1 MSKSVVDQRIK
12 INNIILEDRDTG
24 EKHNV
29 SMIKVLYSV
38 YKEQIEEKYIITE
51 VSECYH
57 VSGDYDYILKI
68 FVKNMEEYREFMV
81 TKLTTLQYIGSTHST
96 FMIGEVKNTTAYSL

>member
-29 SMIKVLYSV
+29 SMINVLYSV
-38 YKEQIEEKYIITE
+38 YKEQIEGKYIITE

-57 VSGDYDYILKI
+57 IDKSFDKITSITDLILI
-68 FVKNMEEYREFMV
+68 
-81 TKLTTLQYIGSTHST
+81 
-96 FMIGEVKNTTAYSL
+96 

>member
-1 MSKSVVDQRIK
+1 MSKSVVDQRIR

-29 SMIKVLYSV
+29 SMINVLYSV

-57 VSGDYDYILKI
+57 IDKSFDKITSITDLIL
-68 FVKNMEEYREFMV
+68 V
-81 TKLTTLQYIGSTHST
+81 
-96 FMIGEVKNTTAYSL
+96 

>member
-12 INNIILEDRDTG
+12 INNIRLEDRDTG

-29 SMIKVLYSV
+29 SMINVLYSV
-38 YKEQIEEKYIITE
+38 YKAQIEEKYIITE

-57 VSGDYDYILKI
+57 IDKSFDKITSITDLIL
-68 FVKNMEEYREFMV
+68 V
-81 TKLTTLQYIGSTHST
+81 
-96 FMIGEVKNTTAYSL
+96 

>member
-29 SMIKVLYSV
+29 SMINVLYSA

-51 VSECYH
+51 VGECYH
-57 VSGDYDYILKI
+57 IDKSFDKITSITDLIL
-68 FVKNMEEYREFMV
+68 V
-81 TKLTTLQYIGSTHST
+81 
-96 FMIGEVKNTTAYSL
+96 

>member
-29 SMIKVLYSV
+29 SMINVLYSV

-57 VSGDYDYILKI
+57 IDKSFDKITSITDLIL
-68 FVKNMEEYREFMV
+68 V
-81 TKLTTLQYIGSTHST
+81 
-96 FMIGEVKNTTAYSL
+96 

>member
-1 MSKSVVDQRIK
+1 MRMNKSVVDQRIR

-29 SMIKVLYSV
+29 SMISVLYSV
-38 YKEQIEEKYIITE
+38 YKEQIEEKFIITE

-57 VSGDYDYILKI
+57 IDKSFDKITSITDLYYI
-68 FVKNMEEYREFMV
+68 
-81 TKLTTLQYIGSTHST
+81 
-96 FMIGEVKNTTAYSL
+96 

>member
-1 MSKSVVDQRIK
+1 MRMNKSVVDQRIR

-29 SMIKVLYSV
+29 SMINVLYSV

-57 VSGDYDYILKI
+57 IDKSFDKITSITDLYYI
-68 FVKNMEEYREFMV
+68 
-81 TKLTTLQYIGSTHST
+81 
-96 FMIGEVKNTTAYSL
+96 

>member
-1 MSKSVVDQRIK
+1 MRMNKSVVDQRIR

-29 SMIKVLYSV
+29 SMINVLYSV
-38 YKEQIEEKYIITE
+38 YKEQIEEKFIITE

-57 VSGDYDYILKI
+57 IDKSFDKITSITDLYYI
-68 FVKNMEEYREFMV
+68 
-81 TKLTTLQYIGSTHST
+81 
-96 FMIGEVKNTTAYSL
+96 

>member
-29 SMIKVLYSV
+29 SMINVLYSA

-57 VSGDYDYILKI
+57 IDKSFDKITSITDLIL
-68 FVKNMEEYREFMV
+68 V
-81 TKLTTLQYIGSTHST
+81 
-96 FMIGEVKNTTAYSL
+96 

>member
-1 MSKSVVDQRIK
+1 MRMNKSVVDQRIR
-12 INNIILEDRDTG
+12 INNIILEDRNTG

-29 SMIKVLYSV
+29 SMINVLYSV

-57 VSGDYDYILKI
+57 IDKSFDKITSITDLILI
-68 FVKNMEEYREFMV
+68 
-81 TKLTTLQYIGSTHST
+81 
-96 FMIGEVKNTTAYSL
+96 

>member
-1 MSKSVVDQRIK
+1 MRMNESVVDQRIR

-29 SMIKVLYSV
+29 SMINVLYSV

-57 VSGDYDYILKI
+57 IDKSFDKITSITDLILI
-68 FVKNMEEYREFMV
+68 
-81 TKLTTLQYIGSTHST
+81 
-96 FMIGEVKNTTAYSL
+96 

>member
-12 INNIILEDRDTG
+12 INNIILEDKDTG

-29 SMIKVLYSV
+29 SMINVLYSV

-57 VSGDYDYILKI
+57 IDKSFDKITSITDLILI
-68 FVKNMEEYREFMV
+68 
-81 TKLTTLQYIGSTHST
+81 
-96 FMIGEVKNTTAYSL
+96 

>member
-1 MSKSVVDQRIK
+1 MSKSVVDQRIR

-29 SMIKVLYSV
+29 SMINVLYSV

-57 VSGDYDYILKI
+57 IDKSFDKITSITDLILI
-68 FVKNMEEYREFMV
+68 
-81 TKLTTLQYIGSTHST
+81 
-96 FMIGEVKNTTAYSL
+96 

>member
-1 MSKSVVDQRIK
+1 MSKSVVDQKIK

-29 SMIKVLYSV
+29 SMINVLYSV

-57 VSGDYDYILKI
+57 IDKSFDKITSITDLILI
-68 FVKNMEEYREFMV
+68 
-81 TKLTTLQYIGSTHST
+81 
-96 FMIGEVKNTTAYSL
+96 

>member
-1 MSKSVVDQRIK
+1 MKMNKSVVDQRIR

-29 SMIKVLYSV
+29 SMINVLYSV

-57 VSGDYDYILKI
+57 IDKSFDKITSITDLILI
-68 FVKNMEEYREFMV
+68 
-81 TKLTTLQYIGSTHST
+81 
-96 FMIGEVKNTTAYSL
+96 

>member
-1 MSKSVVDQRIK
+1 MRMNKSVVDQRIR
-12 INNIILEDRDTG
+12 INNIILEDRNTG

-29 SMIKVLYSV
+29 SMINVLYSV

-57 VSGDYDYILKI
+57 IDKSFDKITSITDLIL
-68 FVKNMEEYREFMV
+68 V
-81 TKLTTLQYIGSTHST
+81 
-96 FMIGEVKNTTAYSL
+96 

>member
-29 SMIKVLYSV
+29 SMINVLYSV

-57 VSGDYDYILKI
+57 IDKSFDKITSITDLILI
-68 FVKNMEEYREFMV
+68 
-81 TKLTTLQYIGSTHST
+81 
-96 FMIGEVKNTTAYSL
+96 

>member
-24 EKHNV
+24 ENHNV
-29 SMIKVLYSV
+29 SMINVLYSV

-57 VSGDYDYILKI
+57 IDKSFDKITSITDLILI
-68 FVKNMEEYREFMV
+68 
-81 TKLTTLQYIGSTHST
+81 
-96 FMIGEVKNTTAYSL
+96 

>member
-29 SMIKVLYSV
+29 SMISVLYSV

-57 VSGDYDYILKI
+57 IDKSFDKITSITDLILI
-68 FVKNMEEYREFMV
+68 
-81 TKLTTLQYIGSTHST
+81 
-96 FMIGEVKNTTAYSL
+96 

>member
-1 MSKSVVDQRIK
+1 MRMNKSVVDQRIR

-29 SMIKVLYSV
+29 SMINVLYSA

-57 VSGDYDYILKI
+57 IDKSFDKITSITDLILI
-68 FVKNMEEYREFMV
+68 
-81 TKLTTLQYIGSTHST
+81 
-96 FMIGEVKNTTAYSL
+96 

>member
-1 MSKSVVDQRIK
+1 MTKSAVDQRIR
-12 INNIILEDRDTG
+12 INNIILEDRNTG

-29 SMIKVLYSV
+29 SMINVLYSA

-57 VSGDYDYILKI
+57 IDKSFDKITSITDLILI
-68 FVKNMEEYREFMV
+68 
-81 TKLTTLQYIGSTHST
+81 
-96 FMIGEVKNTTAYSL
+96 

>member
-1 MSKSVVDQRIK
+1 MKCVVDQRIK
-12 INNIILEDRDTG
+12 INNLILEDRDTG

-29 SMIKVLYSV
+29 SMINVLYSV

-57 VSGDYDYILKI
+57 IDKSFDKITSITDLILI
-68 FVKNMEEYREFMV
+68 
-81 TKLTTLQYIGSTHST
+81 
-96 FMIGEVKNTTAYSL
+96 